1 MSLPSPPLP
10 SPLLSLSLLP
20 LPIILILTAQTLTQY
35 FPRPPHSKFSFEI
48 KRNHFA
54 NISLPRPQLALSS
67 ALCVDSRVWM
77 KIYLQ
82 PSLWPGEQTGAVTL
96 VLLYYTEYTPQS
108 TPVLRWWNIQQIQHV
123 NPATIRHNSQT
134 RRERNFSEEV
144 KPGEPARLGEDIS
157 SLKQSRSEWCQVG
170 RDPSIFGLGQ
180 TAR

>member
-82 PSLWPGEQTGAVTL
+82 PESLTWRANWSCDSGIAILHRVYTTVHSSPPLVKHPADQTCKSGHNPPQLAN
-96 VLLYYTEYTPQS
+96 TEREK
-108 TPVLRWWNIQQIQHV
+108 LFWR
-123 NPATIRHNSQT
+123 SQT
-134 RRERNFSEEV
+134 R
-144 KPGEPARLGEDIS
+144 
-157 SLKQSRSEWCQVG
+157 
-170 RDPSIFGLGQ
+170 
-180 TAR
+180 

>member
-82 PSLWPGEQTGAVTL
+82 PESLTWRANWSCDSGIAILHSLHWSIHHTVHSSPPAVKHPPDLTC
-96 VLLYYTEYTPQS
+96 
-108 TPVLRWWNIQQIQHV
+108 N
-123 NPATIRHNSQT
+123 NPASQPT
-134 RRERNFSEEV
+134 TTLNTSEPETQ
-144 KPGEPARLGEDIS
+144 PGA
-157 SLKQSRSEWCQVG
+157 
-170 RDPSIFGLGQ
+170 
-180 TAR
+180 A